1 MYLWPSEFWI
11 IIKILFSPYLFLIF
25 FQRGTTKSIFLQVLL
40 LSFSFNE
47 TSKWA
52 RHCICVSNYVSVIVI
67 KSMKYYSLNWCE
79 IVGLL
84 KCLDTS
90 LTTPLLTRCISFMN
104 TFMQQYFFIVN
115 STKPIKIIWYVQRKY
130 AFMIN
135 WIWNNWNRKDHSK
148 LIFSPNKWRIV

>member
-1 MYLWPSEFWI
+1 MKWRK
-11 IIKILFSPYLFLIF
+11 KIFYTSCKNSSCSHF
-25 FQRGTTKSIFLQVLL
+25 TTNWLGY
-40 LSFSFNE
+40 
-47 TSKWA
+47 
-52 RHCICVSNYVSVIVI
+52 CICVSNYVSIIVI
-67 KSMKYYSLNWCE
+67 KRMKYYGLKRCE

-135 WIWNNWNRKDHSK
+135 WICNNWNRKDHSK
-148 LIFSPNKWRIV
+148 LKFHINVNAAE

>member
-1 MYLWPSEFWI
+1 MKWRK
-11 IIKILFSPYLFLIF
+11 KIFYTSCKNSSCSHF
-25 FQRGTTKSIFLQVLL
+25 TTNWLGY
-40 LSFSFNE
+40 
-47 TSKWA
+47 
-52 RHCICVSNYVSVIVI
+52 CICVSNYVSIIVI
-67 KSMKYYSLNWCE
+67 KRMKYYGLKRCE

-135 WIWNNWNRKDHSK
+135 WICNNWNRKDHSK
-148 LIFSPNKWRIV
+148 LKFYTNGE

>member
-1 MYLWPSEFWI
+1 M
-11 IIKILFSPYLFLIF
+11 
-25 FQRGTTKSIFLQVLL
+25 

-47 TSKWA
+47 TSNWA
-52 RHCICVSNYVSVIVI
+52 RHCICVSNYVSVVVI

-115 STKPIKIIWYVQRKY
+115 STKPIKIIWYAQRKY
-130 AFMIN
+130 ALVLTRCLASRI
-135 WIWNNWNRKDHSK
+135 KYLAKKHSYSYIH
-148 LIFSPNKWRIV
+148 LILLISESSLSKCEKNVI